1 MALREK
7 AALNF
12 FPIDSSRNA
21 PQPCTGVHVKKK
33 KQKKEELA
41 AVSCNCLKK
50 NVNGNKLLYIKL
62 KDISTRLIQHQE

>member
-33 KQKKEELA
+33 KNKKKRISSSVLQLFE
-41 AVSCNCLKK
+41 K
-50 NVNGNKLLYIKL
+50 NVNGNKLLYVKL

>member
-21 PQPCTGVHVKKK
+21 PQPCTGVHVEKK
-33 KQKKEELA
+33 ELA

-50 NVNGNKLLYIKL
+50 MLMGTSCYI
-62 KDISTRLIQHQE
+62 

>member
-21 PQPCTGVHVKKK
+21 PQPCTGVHVKNKK
-33 KQKKEELA
+33 KRISSSVLQLFE
-41 AVSCNCLKK
+41 K
-50 NVNGNKLLYIKL
+50 NVNGNKMLYVKL

>member
-12 FPIDSSRNA
+12 FPIDSSCNA

-33 KQKKEELA
+33 NKKKELA

-50 NVNGNKLLYIKL
+50 MLMGTSCYM
-62 KDISTRLIQHQE
+62 